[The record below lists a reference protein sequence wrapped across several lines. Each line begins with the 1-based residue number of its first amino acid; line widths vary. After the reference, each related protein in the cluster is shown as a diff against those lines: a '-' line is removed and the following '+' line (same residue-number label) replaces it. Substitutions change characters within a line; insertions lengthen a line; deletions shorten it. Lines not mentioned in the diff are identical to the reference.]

1 MCAVYE
7 LNPGT
12 EQNTNLMTSMLS
24 SDIVA
29 SFGDVLIVDV
39 NLTPENGFVP
49 ESLFDTCGKIS
60 FVLGWGN
67 YLPGLHTL
75 CTGKK
80 AGDEVHSISIDAG
93 WGKKKKELMFKMKK
107 EMLRKRFN
115 TDDVNIDALKVGE
128 ELHLQNGIRLTLSEI
143 LEDSIILDANPPLA
157 GASYSCS
164 LKILSVEPLNIDFKY
179 LDMPTTRSQ
188 NIICDSRY
196 QICTWALGC
205 FWGGELAFMRVPGVV
220 GTRVGYTQGI
230 TMNPTYEAVSTGKT
244 KHREGVVVVYDP
256 SVVSYEQLLEVAM
269 ERLKDTISPSILHSM
284 FEEQDESNFKFQ
296 HQPGFYFHTQE
307 QLKLA
312 TTFLE
317 EYNNK
322 SKQSFIDVELKAAS
336 KFHPAEDYHQQYLLK
351 GGQSARKGCKETIRC
366 YG

>member
-1 MCAVYE
+1 MGAVYKSKRE
-7 LNPGT
+7 T
-12 EQNTNLMTSMLS
+12 EENANLMKSMLS
-24 SDIVA
+24 SDTTA
-29 SFGDVLIVDV
+29 AFGHVITVDM
-39 NLTPENGFVP
+39 NLAPENGFVP
-49 ESLFDTCGKIS
+49 ESLFDTCGKVS

-67 YLPGLHTL
+67 YLPGLHAL
-75 CTGKK
+75 CTNKK
-80 AGDEVHSISIDAG
+80 ARDEVRSVSIDAG

-115 TDDVNIDALKVGE
+115 NVNIDALKVGE
-128 ELHLQNGIRLTLSEI
+128 ELHLQNEIRLTVSEI

-179 LDMPTTRSQ
+179 PNISMTT
-188 NIICDSRY
+188 NKNAMCDSRY

-244 KHREGVVVVYDP
+244 KHREAVVVVYDP
-256 SVVSYEQLLEVAM
+256 SVVSYEKLLEVAM
-269 ERLKDTISPSILHSM
+269 ERLRDTISPSILHTM
-284 FEEQDESNFKFQ
+284 FEEQHESTLKFQ

-307 QLKLA
+307 QRKLA
-312 TTFLE
+312 TAFME